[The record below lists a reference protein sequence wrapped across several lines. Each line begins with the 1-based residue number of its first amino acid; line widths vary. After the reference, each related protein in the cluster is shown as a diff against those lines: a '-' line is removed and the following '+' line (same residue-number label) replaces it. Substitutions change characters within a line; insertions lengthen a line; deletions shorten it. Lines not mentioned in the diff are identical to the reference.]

1 MSDSDSD
8 HADIIDELEELH
20 DRVDPET
27 REHVGELMEQVT
39 ELQPRGRGN
48 VIVGFDRTDLSEAAI
63 GSLVFGIP
71 MFVEG
76 GTNEV
81 GDYLATRPLQ
91 LLTTIAVAV
100 AIVYGIVYVA
110 DFQDVRVHQPFFGI
124 VPRRMVGIC
133 GVTFLVA
140 ALGLTGWGRIEW
152 GSPIL
157 AVATT
162 TVAFVPMS
170 VGAALGDILPG
181 S

>member
-8 HADIIDELEELH
+8 HADIIDELEALH

-27 REHVGELMEQVT
+27 REQVDELMEQIT

-81 GDYLATRPLQ
+81 GAYLAARPLQ
-91 LLTTIAVAV
+91 LLATVALAVAV
-100 AIVYGIVYVA
+100 VYGIVYVA
-110 DFQDVRVHQPFFGI
+110 DFQDVRVHQPIFGI

-133 GVTFLVA
+133 GITFLMAGVA
-140 ALGLTGWGRIEW
+140 LTGWGRIEW
-152 GSPIL
+152 ASPLL
-157 AVATT
+157 ALATT

-170 VGAALGDILPG
+170 IGAALGDILPG